1 MIFKKYYYNNYR
13 GFANEFFII
22 SVDMTNEKEVK
33 AFKEFRERYMNSS
46 NAYWDLHQIT
56 AKRAR
61 EIIAAERATKRA
73 YTKAGL
79 NLVNNPVGATEI
91 TTATEFFAEY

>member
-1 MIFKKYYYNNYR
+1 MNFKKYYYNNYR
-13 GFANEFFII
+13 GFRNEFTII

-33 AFKEFRERYMNSS
+33 AFEKYRECYMNS
-46 NAYWDLHQIT
+46 NNTNWDLHQIT

-61 EIIAAERATKRA
+61 EIIAHERALKRD
-73 YTKAGL
+73 YIKAGL

-91 TTATEFFAEY
+91 ITATEFFKEY

>member
-1 MIFKKYYYNNYR
+1 MKKYYYNSYR
-13 GFANEFFII
+13 GFANEFSII
-22 SVDMTNEKEVK
+22 SVEQTDANEVK
-33 AFKEFRERYMNSS
+33 AFEEFHERYMNSS
-46 NAYWDLHQIT
+46 NTNWDLHRVT

-61 EIIAAERATKRA
+61 EIIADERALKRT
-73 YTKAGL
+73 YIKAGL